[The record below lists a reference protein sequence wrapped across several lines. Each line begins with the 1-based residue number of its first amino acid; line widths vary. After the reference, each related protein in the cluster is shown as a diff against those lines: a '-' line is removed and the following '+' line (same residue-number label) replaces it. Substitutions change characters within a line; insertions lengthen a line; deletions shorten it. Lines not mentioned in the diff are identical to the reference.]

1 MSKRRRCPRLLS
13 LGLALSLLAAQWALA
28 AYACPREPQA
38 AAMAAMLV
46 AGLPCGEADKDQP
59 ALCHRHMAQAA
70 QSAET
75 ARTPLPPLPALPD
88 AAPRRSVPALVLEGG
103 AGRADRALA
112 AAQGPPPSDPVY
124 LATRR
129 LRY

>member
-1 MSKRRRCPRLLS
+1 MSKRRRCPRLLA

-75 ARTPLPPLPALPD
+75 ARTPLPALPD

>member
-38 AAMAAMLV
+38 AAMAAMRA

-75 ARTPLPPLPALPD
+75 ARTPLPALPD

>member
-75 ARTPLPPLPALPD
+75 ARTPLPALPD
-88 AAPRRSVPALVLEGG
+88 AAPRRSVPALVLEVG

>member
-1 MSKRRRCPRLLS
+1 MSKRRRCPRLLA

-38 AAMAAMLV
+38 AAMAAMRV
-46 AGLPCGEADKDQP
+46 AGLPCGEADEDQP
-59 ALCHRHMAQAA
+59 ALGHRHMAQAA

-75 ARTPLPPLPALPD
+75 ARTPLPALPD

>member
-1 MSKRRRCPRLLS
+1 MSKRRRCPRLLA

-38 AAMAAMLV
+38 AAMAAMRV
-46 AGLPCGEADKDQP
+46 AGLPSGEADKDQP

-75 ARTPLPPLPALPD
+75 ARTPLPALPD

-103 AGRADRALA
+103 EGRADRALA